1 MSVIQRADLNAGTGL
16 GTGRRGSSPG
26 SGTISPRGLRDI
38 PGVDISSV
46 NVNGNNYGRG
56 YGGNGNGNGGVGGGN
71 QGSGQGS
78 AYGLSPSL
86 PQVSPLTTTDGTPE
100 SSARMRTLAQSQST
114 VKK

>member
-46 NVNGNNYGRG
+46 NGTNYNRG
-56 YGGNGNGNGGVGGGN
+56 YGGNVNVNHVGGGS

-78 AYGLSPSL
+78 AYGMSPSL

-100 SSARMRTLAQSQST
+100 SSAIMRTLAQSQSAG
-114 VKK
+114 KK